1 MKTRIVIVDDHV
13 LIAKAIESMIEGFEG
28 FEVDFVCENGLE
40 LQKLINKKS
49 PPKIVL
55 LDISMPVMN
64 GFETALWLK
73 ETYPDV
79 LIMALSM
86 QDDEQSLIKMIRNG
100 AKGYMLKNIH
110 PNELENA
117 LTKLKE
123 EGSFFPNWATSI
135 VMTSISDNTINA
147 DSKSNW
153 EDLLRFL
160 REDRVEPSDEC
171 DAGVSCAGDLQELVR
186 RFRPRARPQPR
197 HPPHHRRPLPRQLR
211 RGWFARGV
219 EEWSAW

>member
-117 LTKLKE
+117 LTRLKE
-123 EGSFFPNWATSI
+123 EGSFFPSWATSI

-147 DSKSNW
+147 DSKSNLS
-153 EDLLRFL
+153 EREQEFL
-160 REDRVEPSDEC
+160 SYTATEMSYKEIADIMCCSPRTVENYRDSLCDKLEIKTRVGL
-171 DAGVSCAGDLQELVR
+171 AVYAIKNGYY
-186 RFRPRARPQPR
+186 
-197 HPPHHRRPLPRQLR
+197 
-211 RGWFARGV
+211 
-219 EEWSAW
+219 EE